1 MFGRAVMVE
10 GDLAVNRKVDAM
22 LLNTNVPLVVPQDV
36 AVELRSVVP
45 DVACSGHM
53 LAVVAESG
61 VDEMLD
67 LGVCSG
73 VPEFVMRRAVLVVT
87 AVDRRAMIC
96 LTWGDARAWIMEGL
110 GIEQEVRMTIV
121 PSHCRHWFRAS
132 YRHPN
137 HPLRFFLL

>member
-1 MFGRAVMVE
+1 MVE
-10 GDLAVNRKVDAM
+10 GDLAVNREVDAM
-22 LLNTNVPLVVPQDV
+22 VLNTNVLLVVPQDV

-61 VDEMLD
+61 VDEVLD
-67 LGVCSG
+67 IGVCSG

-87 AVDRRAMIC
+87 AVSRRAMMC
-96 LTWGDARAWIMEGL
+96 LTRGDARAWMMEGL
-110 GIEQEVRMTIV
+110 GIEQEGRKAIV
-121 PSHCRHWFRAS
+121 PSCCRHWFRAS

-137 HPLRFFLL
+137 HPLRFFRL